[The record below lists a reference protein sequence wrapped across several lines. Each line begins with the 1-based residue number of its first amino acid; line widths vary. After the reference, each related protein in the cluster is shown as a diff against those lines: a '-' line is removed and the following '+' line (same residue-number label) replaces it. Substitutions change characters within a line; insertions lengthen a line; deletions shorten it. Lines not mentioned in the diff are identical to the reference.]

1 MEKFKET
8 GVLPVSGKYTDSGKM
23 TTKNVKL
30 SDLVGGGGGSGLS
43 LVTVAA
49 VYNNNDIT
57 ITVPSNNTFVRVT
70 GIDVTSDYGK
80 GPSTVHIVVPSTGAG
95 EYLTSAKH

>member
-1 MEKFKET
+1 
-8 GVLPVSGKYTDSGKM
+8 M